1 MIEELSEENIRKIL
15 SVVMHPAIDRSL
27 LDLGIIEKIIT
38 GESRVIITLALPFSG
53 IPKQIEDFLVQSVQ
67 EPIKNLG
74 HEVEVKTTVMN
85 QEALQKFLAMEK
97 EAWGI

>member
-15 SVVMHPAIDRSL
+15 SVVKHPAIDRSL
-27 LDLGIIEKIIT
+27 LDLGIIEKIAIM
-38 GESRVIITLALPFSG
+38 ESRVIIILALPFSG

-67 EPIKNLG
+67 EPIKNIG
-74 HEVEVKTTVMN
+74 YEVEVKTTVMN

>member
-15 SVVMHPAIDRSL
+15 SVVKHPAIDRSL
-27 LDLGIIEKIIT
+27 LDLGIIEKIAIE
-38 GESRVIITLALPFSG
+38 ESRVIIILALPFSG

-67 EPIKNLG
+67 EPIKNIG
-74 HEVEVKTTVMN
+74 YEVEVKTTVMN